1 MADGRNIV
9 DPAAIEVIAPNFK
22 RRLSG
27 VTSTIIQL
35 VPALDAA
42 GCRIAVLG
50 PGLPAHLPHI
60 RIRDLWRLWR
70 RPGNGRRRVWH
81 ARRNVEMLGGVV
93 LRDILRM
100 PLALLFTSASQRHH
114 KRWTKFLISR
124 MDAVIVRHVEALDP
138 EGLMTALEQ
147 EPRHACGGGPMVA
160 VMHAAR
166 QLGASEARVLRYAD
180 SGDVSGDKSSV
191 VGYMAAAVS

>member
-114 KRWTKFLISR
+114 KRWTKF
-124 MDAVIVRHVEALDP
+124 RHID
-138 EGLMTALEQ
+138 
-147 EPRHACGGGPMVA
+147 EPQDRRLYG
-160 VMHAAR
+160 
-166 QLGASEARVLRYAD
+166 
-180 SGDVSGDKSSV
+180 
-191 VGYMAAAVS
+191 AAVDRHHAWHRHGTLPSGGRPA